1 MSGHKQVSTV
11 SPYKVIRANK
21 IEIKEED
28 KDTLIA
34 AVGRALQAKKPSA
47 DDLKLIRKMLIAYPQ
62 FSMAIFD
69 AAGTTQR
76 EIIKN
81 MAGGGQ
87 EVVRMAGE
95 EYLVHIRDEMGYH
108 DAPMLEKLL
117 IENIVTCWLRVQHYE
132 QQLSFRQTNVATI
145 EFWERR
151 LSVAQR
157 RYLAACENL
166 ARVRKLKIPAVQ
178 MNFGD
183 KQINVAGDL
192 KPGTTEV
199 INT

>member
-1 MSGHKQVSTV
+1 
-11 SPYKVIRANK
+11 
-21 IEIKEED
+21 
-28 KDTLIA
+28 
-34 AVGRALQAKKPSA
+34 
-47 DDLKLIRKMLIAYPQ
+47 LIAYPE
-62 FSMAIFD
+62 FTVAIFD
-69 AAGTTQR
+69 AVGTTQR
-76 EIIKN
+76 ELIKN
-81 MAGGGQ
+81 MAGGSQ

-95 EYLVHIRDEMGYH
+95 EHITYIRAEMGYH

-132 QQLSFRQTNVATI
+132 QQLSFRQTNAATI

-183 KQINVAGDL
+183 KQINVAGNL
-192 KPGTTEV
+192 QPPPKQPQEEV
-199 INT
+199 INA

>member
-1 MSGHKQVSTV
+1 MSDDKQISAI
-11 SPYKVIRANK
+11 SPYQMIRANK
-21 IEIKEED
+21 IEINEED
-28 KDTLIA
+28 KQTLIDTVA
-34 AVGRALQAKKPSA
+34 RALHAKKPAA
-47 DDLKLIRKMLIAYPQ
+47 DDLKVIKKMLIAYPQ
-62 FSMAIFD
+62 FSTAIFD
-69 AAGTTQR
+69 AVGTTQR
-76 EIIKN
+76 ELIKN
-81 MAGGGQ
+81 MAGGSQ

-95 EYLVHIRDEMGYH
+95 EHITYIRDEMGYH
-108 DAPMLEKLL
+108 GAPMLEKLL

-132 QQLSFRQTNVATI
+132 QQLSFRQSNAATI

-183 KQINVAGDL
+183 KQINVAGNL
-192 KPGTTEV
+192 QAPPKQSK
-199 INT
+199 